1 VEIDSL
7 HILGYFGA
15 LAIGLVLGLVGSGG
29 SLLAVPIFTYLFHIS
44 PIMTTSYSLFVV
56 GATSS
61 VGVFKNFKK
70 GWIDYS
76 VAMVIAIP
84 SIFMVF
90 ATRKFIVPIIPDTL
104 VLIGTFTLTGNKAI
118 LLFFAFLMIIA
129 SISMIR
135 EKKRVTRTIKL
146 ICQSYFILISIG
158 VIIGLLSGIAGI
170 GGGFLIVPALVLVG
184 KLPMRKAVATSL
196 FIISLKSLIG
206 FTGDLSALEINWAFL
221 MLFTLISFLGIFIG
235 VYLSTYIEGENLK
248 KSFGWVVLILAIGM
262 LYKEVFIQVY
272 PNCLP

>member
-1 VEIDSL
+1 MEIDSL

-129 SISMIR
+129 SISMIL
-135 EKKRVTRTIKL
+135 KKPLPRTIKL
-146 ICQSYFILISIG
+146 ISQSYFILISIG
-158 VIIGLLSGIAGI
+158 IIIGILSGIAGI

-184 KLPMRKAVATSL
+184 KLPMKKAVATSL

-206 FTGDLSALEINWAFL
+206 FTGDLDTLEINWAFL
-221 MLFTLISFLGIFIG
+221 MLFTLISFVGIFLG

-248 KSFGWVVLILAIGM
+248 KSFGWMVLILAIGM
-262 LYKEVFIQVY
+262 LYKELFIQR
-272 PNCLP
+272 